1 MRCSF
6 VILLILCVK
15 IAFAQELSTIHT
27 NAASAIRITTPPKID
42 GILDEA
48 IWQSPPTFVGL
59 TEYLPVFG
67 VKEAAGEITK
77 VWVYYDDTGIYI
89 GAEMTDKSRHIT
101 KEFTKR
107 DDTGN
112 SDWFSVYIDT
122 YKDGLNGYEFGVTC
136 AGVQFDKRHSP
147 TSSRGTGGGGWGG
160 GGDASWDAVWSSAVH
175 VEEERWTVEMKIP
188 YSAIRFPDK
197 PEQLWGF
204 NVQRYRRET
213 RQELFWSPRQPGID
227 NFIAQWGVLEGIS
240 GITPP
245 LLLSLSPYIS
255 VAADHHTEAG
265 WQSGF
270 NFGADLKWGINQ
282 AFTLDAALIPDFGQV
297 QSDPRVHNLTPF
309 EVQYNEKRP
318 FFMEGTEL
326 FNKGNYFYS
335 RRIGGQPMHYNKVP
349 LESSEVLIDNPSE
362 SRLINTLKFS
372 GRTGGGLGIGV
383 LNAVTSRMHA
393 MVLDTLSGISRTF
406 ETAPVINSNVL
417 VLDQSLT
424 NNSYLS
430 FVNTSVLR
438 MSSDYNSNVM
448 GLLFRFN
455 DRNITYYLQG
465 QGSTSLFSNKDAG
478 FSYSLRAGKA
488 RGNWQYYVEN
498 AFLDDKIDIN
508 DLGIQRERNRMS
520 VNGSISYNNYTPS
533 SWCSRYNFSLLPSY
547 TQRYQP
553 WSYEGASLSANGMLL
568 LKDYTM
574 FRVTGVYAAP
584 SKDFYEPKKLGRY
597 YSAPAGYST
606 SFYISTNY
614 NKPIFADITLAHEAY
629 VQNDYNS
636 YQIQLKPGFRI
647 SQKVYLIITS
657 GLTNQ
662 YSNPGYHWGN
672 GEPMGSLQDTVIFAS
687 RNRTVIENVAE
698 GRFTFNNKMNI
709 TVSGRHY
716 VSKVKNKEFFFLNN
730 KGNLDHSDYKGK
742 QGDVYNLFYVDF
754 LYTWRFAPGSEFNLI
769 WKNEINPLGVETLN
783 KSYFKDIGSLGSAP
797 QRNLLTLKL
806 IYYLDW
812 MTVFGKRGGG

>member
-1 MRCSF
+1 MRRF
-6 VILLILCVK
+6 LIIFLIAGTK
-15 IAFAQELSTIHT
+15 IVSAQDLSTIGT
-27 NAASAIRITTPPKID
+27 SAASAMRIATPPKID
-42 GILDEA
+42 GLLNES

-67 VKEAAGEITK
+67 IKEAEGEITK

-89 GAEMTDKSRHIT
+89 GAEMMDITRHIT

-122 YKDGLNGYEFGVTC
+122 YKDGLNGYEFGTTC

-175 VEEERWTVEMKIP
+175 VEADRWSVEMRIP

-255 VAADHHTEAG
+255 VAADHHTQAG

-326 FNKGNYFYS
+326 FNKGSYFYS
-335 RRIGGQPMHYNKVP
+335 RRIGGQPMHYNNVP
-349 LESSEVLIDNPSE
+349 LESNEVVIDNPSE

-372 GRTGGGLGIGV
+372 GRTGGGLGIGI
-383 LNAVTSRMHA
+383 LNAVTSRMYA
-393 MVLDTLSGISRTF
+393 VVRDTLTGKTHRY

-417 VLDQSLT
+417 VLDQSLK

-438 MSSDYNSNVM
+438 MSSDYNSDVM

-465 QGSTSLFSNKDAG
+465 QGTATLFTHKNAG
-478 FSYSLRAGKA
+478 FSYSLRGGKA
-488 RGNWQYYVEN
+488 RGNWQFYVEN

-508 DLGIQRERNRMS
+508 DMGIQRERNRMS
-520 VNGSISYNNYTPS
+520 LTGNFSYNNYTPS
-533 SWCSRYNFSLLPSY
+533 SWYSRYNFTLTPAY
-547 TQRYQP
+547 TQRYLP
-553 WSYEGASLSANGMLL
+553 WTYEGASVSANGMLL

-574 FRVTGVYAAP
+574 FRVTGVYAP
-584 SKDFYEPKKLGRY
+584 FSKDFYEPKKQGRFY
-597 YSAPAGYST
+597 NTPAGFGGT
-606 SFYISTNY
+606 FYVSTNY
-614 NKPIFADITLAHEAY
+614 NKPVFADITLGYEAY
-629 VQNDYNS
+629 IDNDYHS
-636 YQIQLKPGFRI
+636 YQLQLKPGFRI

-662 YSNPGYHWGN
+662 FSNLGYYGQN
-672 GEPMGSLQDTVIFAS
+672 SEPSGSQQDTVIFSS
-687 RNRTVIENVAE
+687 RNRSVIENVAE

-716 VSKVKNKEFFFLNN
+716 VSKVKNKDFFLLNG
-730 KGNLDHSDYKGK
+730 KGDLEVSDFNGK
-742 QGDVYNLFYVDF
+742 EGEVYNLFYVDF

-769 WKNEINPLGVETLN
+769 WKNEINPQGVETLRT
-783 KSYFKDIGSLGSAP
+783 SYFKDIGALGSAS

-806 IYYLDW
+806 IYYIDW
-812 MTVFGKRGGG
+812 MTVFGKKRGG